1 MFPDRR
7 SWGLWNTKYAGKA
20 AFNSLDGSGYR
31 SGGIFNRTFRGPSCR
46 LGAGAWG
53 VALAAF
59 FDHINGD
66 KTDNRLANL
75 RDVTRLENARNMPRP
90 KNNTSGV
97 LGVSWS
103 KSHGKWAARI
113 KVEGRK
119 LSAGHF
125 DKFEDACA
133 ARRAANVTFGFNGEP
148 RSRLKWR
155 PTAAWMT
162 CLQIMHEFTPRLRL
176 GFCREE
182 R

>member
-31 SGGIFNRTFRGPSCR
+31 SGGIFNRTFRAHR
-46 LGAGAWG
+46 VAW
-53 VALAAF
+53 ALAHGEWPRGF
-59 FDHINGD
+59 LDHINGD

-133 ARRAANVTFGFNGEP
+133 ARRAANVTFGFNENHG
-148 RSRLKWR
+148 R
-155 PTAAWMT
+155 
-162 CLQIMHEFTPRLRL
+162 
-176 GFCREE
+176 G
-182 R
+182 

>member
-1 MFPDRR
+1 MEAATDR
-7 SWGLWNTKYAGKA
+7 A
-20 AFNSLDGSGYR
+20 AFSTGH
-31 SGGIFNRTFRGPSCR
+31 FEPSCR

-53 VALAAF
+53 VASRLSLT
-59 FDHINGD
+59 INGD

-125 DKFEDACA
+125 DKFRRCLC
-133 ARRAANVTFGFNGEP
+133 ARRAANVTFGFNVRTTVAVEMAPNG
-148 RSRLKWR
+148 RLDDLF
-155 PTAAWMT
+155 ANYA
-162 CLQIMHEFTPRLRL
+162 
-176 GFCREE
+176 
-182 R
+182 

>member
-1 MFPDRR
+1 MEAATDR
-7 SWGLWNTKYAGKA
+7 A
-20 AFNSLDGSGYR
+20 AFSTGHFEPIVSLGRWRMGSG
-31 SGGIFNRTFRGPSCR
+31 
-46 LGAGAWG
+46 
-53 VALAAF
+53 LAAF

-125 DKFEDACA
+125 DKLKMFVP
-133 ARRAANVTFGFNGEP
+133 RAALQTLPSDLTRTTVAAEMAPNG
-148 RSRLKWR
+148 RLDDLF
-155 PTAAWMT
+155 ANYA
-162 CLQIMHEFTPRLRL
+162 
-176 GFCREE
+176 
-182 R
+182 